1 MASVEFQKV
10 TKSFGSF
17 HAVQGVDL
25 QIGDGEFVC
34 LLGPSGCGKTT
45 SLRMIAGLETP
56 TSGKI
61 LIGGDDVTNLHPKD
75 RQISMVFQDY
85 ALYPHMNLADNI
97 AYPLKVRGEPVEKR
111 HARAKEVADVLK
123 IGDLMNRL
131 PAQISGGQ
139 QQRTSLARAL
149 VYPSR
154 VYLFDEPLS
163 NLDAKLR
170 LEARGFL
177 NHLQRDMGMTAVYVT
192 HDQAEAMALA
202 TRIAVMDKGHIV
214 QYAPPIEIY
223 HRPAT
228 TFVANFVGNPPMN
241 LVPAE
246 GMIENGAL
254 QLRAHGLSAR
264 ELPMSRGIAKALE
277 RGKTLTLGVRPEHL
291 SIGAITDANTISGK
305 LFANENMGPEKLVT
319 FERHDGGRV
328 TARIFTDDLVDVGD
342 TVTFAFEARHAHVFD
357 GDGLRIPMDDEQP
370 LTP

>member
-1 MASVEFQKV
+1 MASVEFQSV
-10 TKSFGSF
+10 TKTFGNF
-17 HAVQGVDL
+17 AAVQGIDL
-25 QIGDGEFVC
+25 TIGDGEFVC

-56 TSGKI
+56 TSGRI
-61 LIGGDDVTNLHPKD
+61 LIGGDDVTALHPKD
-75 RQISMVFQDY
+75 RGISMVFQDY

-97 AYPLKVRGEPVEKR
+97 AYPLKVRGESVAKR
-111 HARAKEVADVLK
+111 HGRAREVADVLK
-123 IGDLMNRL
+123 IGHLLERL
-131 PAQISGGQ
+131 PSQISGGQ

-202 TRIAVMDKGHIV
+202 TRIAVMDNGRIV

-223 HRPAT
+223 RRPAT

-241 LVPAE
+241 LVPVE
-246 GMIENGAL
+246 GAIEAGKL
-254 QLRAHGLSAR
+254 QLRAHGLIARDLPVSAGVR
-264 ELPMSRGIAKALE
+264 DALGRGNA
-277 RGKTLTLGVRPEHL
+277 LTLGVRPEHL
-291 SIGAITDANTISGK
+291 AIGSIADANSISGK
-305 LFANENMGPEKLVT
+305 LFANENMGPESLVT
-319 FERHDGGRV
+319 FERHDGSRI
-328 TARIFTDDLVDVGD
+328 TARLFVDDHVDAGEH
-342 TVTFAFEARHAHVFD
+342 VTFSFGPQHMHLFD
-357 GDGLRIPMDDEQP
+357 AAGARIPLDGEGK
-370 LTP
+370 L

>member
-1 MASVEFQKV
+1 MASVDFRNV
-10 TKSFGSF
+10 TKTFGTFTAVSDVSFS
-17 HAVQGVDL
+17 
-25 QIGDGEFVC
+25 IGDGEFVC

-56 TSGKI
+56 TSGQI
-61 LIGGDDVTNLHPKD
+61 MIGGEDVTHLHPKD

-97 AYPLKVRGEPVEKR
+97 AYPLKVRGEAVAKR
-111 HARAKEVADVLK
+111 HGRAREVADVLK
-123 IGDLMNRL
+123 IGHLMDRL
-131 PAQISGGQ
+131 PSQISGGQ

-149 VYPSR
+149 VYPSK

-202 TRIAVMDKGHIV
+202 TRIAVMDQGRIV

-223 HRPAT
+223 RRPAT

-241 LVPAE
+241 LVEVTGSQGE
-246 GMIENGAL
+246 G
-254 QLRAHGLSAR
+254 QLRLVADGLSLGG
-264 ELPMSRGIAKALE
+264 LPMSDGIGTALAAGE
-277 RGKTLTLGVRPEHL
+277 KLTLGIRPEHL
-291 SIGAITDANTISGK
+291 SIAQPGATNTLTGT
-305 LFANENMGPEKLVT
+305 LFANENMGPESLVT
-319 FERHDGGRV
+319 IERPDATRL
-328 TARIFTDDLVDVGD
+328 TARIFTDDHLDLGE
-342 TVTFAFEARHAHVFD
+342 TVTLAFAAEHLHLFD
-357 GDGLRIPMDDEQP
+357 GAGKRIPAVGE
-370 LTP
+370 

>member
-1 MASVEFQKV
+1 MASVEFKNV
-10 TKSFGSF
+10 TKTFGAF
-17 HAVQGVDL
+17 TAAHEL
-25 QIGDGEFVC
+25 NLEIGDGEFVC

-56 TSGKI
+56 TSGRI
-61 LIGGDDVTNLHPKD
+61 LIGGQEVTNLHPKD

-85 ALYPHMNLADNI
+85 ALYPHMTIADNI
-97 AYPLKVRGEPVEKR
+97 AYPLKVRGEAVAQR
-111 HARAKEVADVLK
+111 HARAREVADVLK
-123 IGDLMNRL
+123 IGELLGRL
-131 PAQISGGQ
+131 PSQISGGQ

-177 NHLQRDMGMTAVYVT
+177 NHLQHDMGMTAVYVT

-202 TRIAVMDKGHIV
+202 TRVAVMDKGRIV

-223 HRPAT
+223 RRPAT

-241 LVPAE
+241 LLPVEARVEGERLRLRAE
-246 GMIENGAL
+246 GLAVE
-254 QLRAHGLSAR
+254 
-264 ELPMSRGIAKALE
+264 ELPVPRAGTAP
-277 RGKTLTLGVRPEHL
+277 GQHLTLGVRPEHL
-291 SIGAITDANTISGK
+291 SIGDAGPNTIRGA

-319 FERHDGGRV
+319 LERPDAARF
-328 TARIFTDDLVDVGD
+328 TARIFTDETIALGEE
-342 TVTFAFEARHAHVFD
+342 VTLSFDARHITLFD
-357 GDGLRIPMDDEQP
+357 AEGRRIPAEGERA
-370 LTP
+370 

>member
-1 MASVEFQKV
+1 MASVEFQNV
-10 TKSFGSF
+10 TKSFGTFNAVSDISF
-17 HAVQGVDL
+17 KVA
-25 QIGDGEFVC
+25 DGEFIC

-56 TSGKI
+56 SSGKI
-61 LIGGDDVTNLHPKD
+61 MIGPDDVTHLHPKD

-97 AYPLKVRGEPVEKR
+97 AYPLMVRGESVEKR
-111 HARAKEVADVLK
+111 HKRAKEVADVLK
-123 IGDLMNRL
+123 IGELLDRL
-131 PAQISGGQ
+131 PSQISGGQ

-202 TRIAVMDKGHIV
+202 TRIAVMDRGRIV
-214 QYAPPIEIY
+214 QFAPPIEIY
-223 HRPAT
+223 RRPAT

-241 LVPAE
+241 MIPVVGSME
-246 GMIENGAL
+246 GDRL
-254 QLRAHGLSAR
+254 QLRAHGVLVRDVAVSQGIKAALGRGAR
-264 ELPMSRGIAKALE
+264 
-277 RGKTLTLGVRPEHL
+277 LTLGVRPEHL
-291 SIGAITDANTISGK
+291 SMGTINDVNMVSGK

-319 FERHDGGRV
+319 FERQDGGRV
-328 TARIFTDDLVDVGD
+328 TARIFTDDAVETTENVAF
-342 TVTFAFEARHAHVFD
+342 TFSGTHATLFD
-357 GDGLRIPMDDEQP
+357 AEGNRIPSDGEQP
-370 LTP
+370 L

>member
-1 MASVEFQKV
+1 MASVVFENV
-10 TKSFGSF
+10 TKTFGSF
-17 HAVQGVDL
+17 TAVAGVDL
-25 QIGDGEFVC
+25 SIGDGEFVC

-56 TSGKI
+56 SSGKI
-61 LIGGDDVTNLHPKD
+61 FIGDQDVTGLHPKD

-97 AYPLKVRGEPVEKR
+97 AYPLKVRGESVEKR
-111 HARAKEVADVLK
+111 HGRAREVADVLK
-123 IGDLMNRL
+123 IGTLLNRL
-131 PAQISGGQ
+131 PSQISGGQ

-202 TRIAVMDKGHIV
+202 TRIAVMDQGRIV

-223 HRPAT
+223 RRPAT

-241 LVPAE
+241 LVPVEA
-246 GMIENGAL
+246 
-254 QLRAHGLSAR
+254 AHGDGQLLLSADGLALGG
-264 ELPMSRGIAKALE
+264 LPMSSGVATALQASKA
-277 RGKTLTLGVRPEHL
+277 LTLGIRPEHL
-291 SIGAITDANTISGK
+291 TVAAPGAANAISGK
-305 LFANENMGPEKLVT
+305 LFANENMGPESLVT
-319 FERHDGGRV
+319 IERADGSRV
-328 TARIFTDDLVDVGD
+328 TARIFTDDHIELGTDVTLG
-342 TVTFAFEARHAHVFD
+342 FSLEHVHLFD
-357 GDGLRIPMDDEQP
+357 STGARIPADGEMP
-370 LTP
+370 L

>member
-1 MASVEFQKV
+1 MASVQFQSV
-10 TKSFGSF
+10 TKSFGNVT
-17 HAVQGVDL
+17 AVSSIDL
-25 QIGDGEFVC
+25 AIGDGEFVC

-61 LIGGDDVTNLHPKD
+61 LIGGDDVTLLHPKD
-75 RQISMVFQDY
+75 RGISMVFQDY

-97 AYPLKVRGEPVEKR
+97 AYPLKVRGESVPKR
-111 HARAKEVADVLK
+111 HGRAREVADVLK
-123 IGDLMNRL
+123 IGHLLERL
-131 PAQISGGQ
+131 PSQISGGQ

-202 TRIAVMDKGHIV
+202 TRIAVMDNGKII

-223 HRPAT
+223 RRPAT

-241 LVPAE
+241 LVPVQAMIAD
-246 GMIENGAL
+246 GML
-254 QLRAHGLSAR
+254 FLRADGLTVR
-264 ELPMSRGIAKALE
+264 PLPVAAGVAKALE
-277 RGKTLTLGVRPEHL
+277 ASKTLTLGVRPEHL
-291 SIGAITDANTISGK
+291 TIGDGSDANAISGK
-305 LFANENMGPEKLVT
+305 LFANENMGPESLVT
-319 FERHDGGRV
+319 LERPDVARV
-328 TARIFTDDLVDVGD
+328 TARLFTDDHVDVGEH
-342 TVTFAFEARHAHVFD
+342 VTASFEPQHMHLFD
-357 GDGLRIPMDDEQP
+357 STGARIPMDGEGKA
-370 LTP
+370 

>member
-1 MASVEFQKV
+1 MASVEFQNV
-10 TKSFGSF
+10 TKTFGGF
-17 HAVQGVDL
+17 TAAKDL
-25 QIGDGEFVC
+25 NLEIGDGEFVC

-56 TSGKI
+56 TSGRI
-61 LIGGDDVTNLHPKD
+61 RIAGEDVTNLHPKD

-85 ALYPHMNLADNI
+85 ALYPHMTIADNI
-97 AYPLKVRGEPVEKR
+97 AYPLKVRGETQEKR
-111 HARAKEVADVLK
+111 HARAQEVADVLK
-123 IGDLMNRL
+123 IGDLLARL
-131 PAQISGGQ
+131 PSQISGGQ

-202 TRIAVMDKGHIV
+202 TRVAVMDKGRIV

-223 HRPAT
+223 RRPAT

-241 LVPAE
+241 LLPVEARVE
-246 GMIENGAL
+246 GDR
-254 QLRAHGLSAR
+254 LRLSADGLAV
-264 ELPMSRGIAKALE
+264 ETLPVPRAGSVPGQH
-277 RGKTLTLGVRPEHL
+277 LTLGVRPEHL
-291 SIGAITDANTISGK
+291 SVGDAGPNTIRGK

-319 FERHDGGRV
+319 VERPDAARF
-328 TARIFTDDLVDVGD
+328 TARIFTDDLIALGDDVTLSFD
-342 TVTFAFEARHAHVFD
+342 TRHITLFD
-357 GDGLRIPMDDEQP
+357 AEGRRIPGAGEGA
-370 LTP
+370 